1 MGTTLR
7 LLRRRSLRRT
17 RTTRLARTTR
27 LRVLARPHFTGYSV
41 VMSCKCIRC
50 IQQESY
56 NGRMMKHHNTKG
68 QDKR

>member
-41 VMSCKCIRC
+41 V
-50 IQQESY
+50 
-56 NGRMMKHHNTKG
+56 
-68 QDKR
+68 